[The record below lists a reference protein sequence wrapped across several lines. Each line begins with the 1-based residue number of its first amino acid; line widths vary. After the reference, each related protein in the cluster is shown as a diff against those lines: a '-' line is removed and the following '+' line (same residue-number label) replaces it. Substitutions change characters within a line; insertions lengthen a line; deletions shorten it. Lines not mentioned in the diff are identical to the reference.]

1 MTIEELITF
10 CEEEEHNHRLT
21 CKRYD
26 DASGYTRNKD
36 KNIRTS
42 DAIREEVYGDT
53 YKQLADTMRKY
64 QQLEDFARWVA
75 EEIID
80 EDMWEL
86 NHLSFAELACRKLV
100 KLGIIQESN
109 GEYLYEVVEDGSD
122 NNHHASN
129 T

>member
-1 MTIEELITF
+1 MEVTIEELITF
-10 CEEEEHNHRLT
+10 CEEEEQNHRVKA
-21 CKRYD
+21 KRAD

-42 DAIREEVYGDT
+42 DAIREEVYGDF
-53 YKQLADTMRKY
+53 YKQIEDTMRKY
-64 QQLEDFARWVA
+64 QQLENFARWVA
-75 EEIID
+75 KEIID

-109 GEYLYEVVEDGSD
+109 GEYLYEVVEDGKID
-122 NNHHASN
+122 
-129 T
+129 